1 MTKTESHVVNILLLH
16 QFYNTPAAG
25 GALRSYYLACALADA
40 GMQVTVLTTHNEASI
55 KTTLENGVEVH
66 YLPVTYDNRY
76 GFLKRVFSFFGFVW
90 STVRYAGS
98 FRNADIVYAIST
110 PLTTGLAALW
120 IKFRYRIPYYFEVGD
135 LWPEAPVQMGVVKN
149 PVLKWM
155 LYNLERTIY
164 RNAHAVVA
172 LSPAI
177 KEAVE
182 QTGKAKQVFLIPNM
196 ADTKFYRPEAKRGE
210 LEEKFGVE
218 KSFVVSYIGTLGMAN
233 GLEYLLNCAARSQAE
248 NLNIRFMIC
257 GKGRMQDELERL
269 IGEMEL
275 TSVSLIP
282 HQSREGVKELLN
294 VTDAVLVCYRPLPV
308 LTTGSPNKF
317 FDGLA
322 AGKLIVI
329 NFDGWIK
336 EEIEAA
342 ACGVAVNP
350 ADPADFIQKIKPFLS
365 SPGLLAAYQRQAR
378 HLAETKYAR
387 HILGEAFTDLF
398 KKPYFQ
404 R

>member
-1 MTKTESHVVNILLLH
+1 VNILLLH
-16 QFYNTPAAG
+16 QFYNTPVAG
-25 GALRSYYLACALADA
+25 GALRSYYLACALAAA
-40 GMQVTVLTTHNEASI
+40 GIKVTVLTTHNHFSI
-55 KTTLENGVEVH
+55 KTTRENGVEVH

-76 GFLKRVFSFFGFVW
+76 GFFRRIFSFFGFVG
-90 STVRYAGS
+90 STVRYAGN
-98 FRNADIVYAIST
+98 FRHADIVYAIST

-149 PVLKWM
+149 PVLKWT
-155 LYNLERTIY
+155 LYKLERIIY

-177 KEAVE
+177 KQAVE
-182 QTGKAKQVFLIPNM
+182 QTGKAKRVHLIPNM
-196 ADTKFYRPEAKRGE
+196 ADTQFYHPEAKHGE
-210 LEEKFGVE
+210 LEKKFNVE

-233 GLEYLLNCAARSQAE
+233 GLEYIVNCAVRSQAE
-248 NLNIRFMIC
+248 NLNIRFMVC
-257 GKGRMQDELERL
+257 GKGKVQEELERT
-269 IGEMEL
+269 IREKKL
-275 TSVSLIP
+275 THVSVIP

-294 VTDAVLVCYRPLPV
+294 VTDAVLVCYKPLPV
-308 LTTGSPNKF
+308 LETGSPNKF

-322 AGKLIVI
+322 AGKLIII
-329 NFDGWIK
+329 NFGGWIK

-342 ACGVAVNP
+342 GCGVAVNP

-365 SPGLLAAYQRQAR
+365 DNSILDAYQRQSR
-378 HLAETKYAR
+378 HLAETRYAR

-404 R
+404 Q